1 MDKKDNLILEFD
13 SNVDETFSIN
23 QEYLNKYKTWR
34 RKEEIQKL
42 EAKYGNLKNC
52 TDNSDSSSSSD
63 ESEDE
68 LAEEISESVEKSFFK
83 ALSALK
89 SRDPKIYRS
98 ETAFFG
104 DDQSSTKM
112 TQMKS
117 SKKSSGSKNKES
129 ALRIND
135 YERICLLEEIEK
147 EHECEV
153 PADKSL
159 TDSGPTYVETQ
170 RNLIQSFANIP
181 VSDEEEDTLLMEK
194 VKTATEEDQEESS
207 FAEWLQGK
215 SNNYSSPDK
224 EDLAFLQKYW
234 NNPQVDE
241 GELFLRDYL
250 LNRRYREKDDGD
262 AVVDNVDYEEDE
274 ILLEKQSEFERKHNF
289 RFEEPNAHTIITYP
303 RDVKDSLRRKDDSRK
318 QIRERQKERKEREK
332 LKREEEVKLLKNLKK
347 KEISEK
353 LEKIKETAKL
363 ESISLND
370 HDLDGDYDPDEH
382 DRKMKET
389 FNDEYYSRDDAD
401 QKRPQFSDSDDD
413 EQFDNDE
420 PTTSSANTYR
430 SINKK
435 LKEEVLAQNSEID
448 VEKYF
453 DEYYKLDYEDV
464 IGDIPCRF
472 KYRNVMANDFGL
484 SADEV
489 FNNEDKT
496 LNAWVSLKKMTQ
508 YTTEEEEKYL
518 LHSYQRK
525 AKNVKLKY
533 RIFNINQRKENNEK
547 GRKQTN
553 DNASASKLQKA
564 SRAFIQFPKDKKQ
577 LKRTVS
583 LVEGMSDG
591 RMEAYG
597 VNPKKLKNVIK
608 YGNILNE
615 KDKTEKL
622 TIGEVK
628 SSIWR

>member
-13 SNVDETFSIN
+13 SNVAETFSIN

-34 RKEEIQKL
+34 RKEEIQKTVRTIPIRVARL
-42 EAKYGNLKNC
+42 MNQKMNW
-52 TDNSDSSSSSD
+52 
-63 ESEDE
+63 
-68 LAEEISESVEKSFFK
+68 
-83 ALSALK
+83 LK
-89 SRDPKIYRS
+89 S
-98 ETAFFG
+98 ETSFFG
-104 DDQSSTKM
+104 DHQSSTKL

-117 SKKSSGSKNKES
+117 SKKSSGSKDKES
-129 ALRIND
+129 ALCIND
-135 YERICLLEEIEK
+135 YERMCLLEEI
-147 EHECEV
+147 
-153 PADKSL
+153 
-159 TDSGPTYVETQ
+159 
-170 RNLIQSFANIP
+170 FANIP
-181 VSDEEEDTLLMEK
+181 VSDEEDDTLLMEK

-215 SNNYSSPDK
+215 SVNYSSPDK

-234 NNPQVDE
+234 NNPQADE

-274 ILLEKQSEFERKHNF
+274 ILLEKQCEFERKHNF

-332 LKREEEVKLLKNLKK
+332 VKREEEIKLLKNLKK

-370 HDLDGDYDPDEH
+370 YDLDGDYDPDEH

-413 EQFDNDE
+413 EHFDNDE
-420 PTTSSANTYR
+420 PTISSANTYH
-430 SINKK
+430 SITKK

-464 IGDIPCRF
+464 IGDMPCRF

-518 LHSYQRK
+518 LHSYQKK

-533 RIFNINQRKENNEK
+533 RIFNSNQRKENNQK
-547 GRKQTN
+547 GRKETD
-553 DNASASKLQKA
+553 DNTSTSKQQKA

-597 VNPKKLKNVIK
+597 KV
-608 YGNILNE
+608 
-615 KDKTEKL
+615 
-622 TIGEVK
+622 GEVR
-628 SSIWR
+628 SPIWR

>member
-13 SNVDETFSIN
+13 SNVAETFSIN

-34 RKEEIQKL
+34 RKEEIQKC
-42 EAKYGNLKNC
+42 KHDTFYGNLKNC
-52 TDNSDSSSSSD
+52 TDNSDSSSPSD

-98 ETAFFG
+98 ETSFFG
-104 DDQSSTKM
+104 DHQSSTKL

-117 SKKSSGSKNKES
+117 SKKSSGSKDKES
-129 ALRIND
+129 ALCIND
-135 YERICLLEEIEK
+135 YERMCLLEEI
-147 EHECEV
+147 
-153 PADKSL
+153 
-159 TDSGPTYVETQ
+159 
-170 RNLIQSFANIP
+170 FANIP
-181 VSDEEEDTLLMEK
+181 VSDEEDDTLLMEK

-215 SNNYSSPDK
+215 SVNYSSPDK

-234 NNPQVDE
+234 NNPQADE

-274 ILLEKQSEFERKHNF
+274 ILLEKQCEFERKHNF

-332 LKREEEVKLLKNLKK
+332 VKREEEIKLLKNLKK

-370 HDLDGDYDPDEH
+370 YDLDGDYDPDEH

-389 FNDEYYSRDDAD
+389 FNNEYYSRGDAD

-413 EQFDNDE
+413 EHFDNDE
-420 PTTSSANTYR
+420 PTISSANTYR

-464 IGDIPCRF
+464 IGDMPCRF

-518 LHSYQRK
+518 LQSYQKK

-533 RIFNINQRKENNEK
+533 RIFNSNRRKENNQK
-547 GRKQTN
+547 GIKETDDNTSTSKQ
-553 DNASASKLQKA
+553 QKA

-583 LVEGMSDG
+583 LVEGMTDG

-597 VNPKKLKNVIK
+597 KV
-608 YGNILNE
+608 
-615 KDKTEKL
+615 
-622 TIGEVK
+622 GEVR
-628 SSIWR
+628 SPIWR

>member
-1 MDKKDNLILEFD
+1 LIFYAVNSRMDKKDNLILEFD
-13 SNVDETFSIN
+13 SNVAETFSIN

-52 TDNSDSSSSSD
+52 TDNSDSSSPSD

-98 ETAFFG
+98 ETSFFG
-104 DDQSSTKM
+104 DHQSSTKL

-117 SKKSSGSKNKES
+117 SKKSSGSKDKES
-129 ALRIND
+129 ALCIND

-147 EHECEV
+147 EHEYKV

-159 TDSGPTYVETQ
+159 TDCVPTYVETQ

-181 VSDEEEDTLLMEK
+181 VSDEEDDTLLMEK

-215 SNNYSSPDK
+215 SVNYSSPDK

-234 NNPQVDE
+234 NNPQADE

-274 ILLEKQSEFERKHNF
+274 ILLEKQCEFERKHNF

-332 LKREEEVKLLKNLKK
+332 VKREEEIKLLKNLKK

-370 HDLDGDYDPDEH
+370 YDLDGDYDPDEH
-382 DRKMKET
+382 DRKMKREHFQET
-389 FNDEYYSRDDAD
+389 FNDEYYSRGDAD

-413 EQFDNDE
+413 EHFDNDE
-420 PTTSSANTYR
+420 PTISSANTYR

-464 IGDIPCRF
+464 IGDMPCRF

-518 LHSYQRK
+518 LQSYQKK

-533 RIFNINQRKENNEK
+533 RIFNSNRRKENNQNGIKETDDNTSTS
-547 GRKQTN
+547 KQ
-553 DNASASKLQKA
+553 QKA

-583 LVEGMSDG
+583 LVEGMTDG

-608 YGNILNE
+608 YGNILN
-615 KDKTEKL
+615 
-622 TIGEVK
+622 
-628 SSIWR
+628 

>member
-1 MDKKDNLILEFD
+1 LIFYAVNSSMDKKDNLILEFD

-23 QEYLNKYKTWR
+23 QEYLDKYKTWR

-135 YERICLLEEIEK
+135 YERICLLEEI
-147 EHECEV
+147 
-153 PADKSL
+153 
-159 TDSGPTYVETQ
+159 
-170 RNLIQSFANIP
+170 FANIP

-332 LKREEEVKLLKNLKK
+332 LKREEEIKLLKNLKK

-370 HDLDGDYDPDEH
+370 YDLDGDYDPDEH

-525 AKNVKLKY
+525 AENVKLKY

-597 VNPKKLKNVIK
+597 
-608 YGNILNE
+608 
-615 KDKTEKL
+615 

>member
-1 MDKKDNLILEFD
+1 LIFYAVNSRMDKKDNLILEFD
-13 SNVDETFSIN
+13 SNVAETFSIN

-52 TDNSDSSSSSD
+52 TDNSDSSSPSD

-98 ETAFFG
+98 ETSFFG
-104 DDQSSTKM
+104 DHQSSTKL

-117 SKKSSGSKNKES
+117 SKKSSGSKDKES
-129 ALRIND
+129 ALCIND
-135 YERICLLEEIEK
+135 YERMCLLEEIEK
-147 EHECEV
+147 EHEYKV
-153 PADKSL
+153 PADESL
-159 TDSGPTYVETQ
+159 TDCVPTYVETQ
-170 RNLIQSFANIP
+170 RNLIQRIRKNHR
-181 VSDEEEDTLLMEK
+181 LLNGYK
-194 VKTATEEDQEESS
+194 
-207 FAEWLQGK
+207 
-215 SNNYSSPDK
+215 
-224 EDLAFLQKYW
+224 AFLQKYW
-234 NNPQVDE
+234 NNPQADE

-274 ILLEKQSEFERKHNF
+274 ILLEKQCEFERKHNF

-332 LKREEEVKLLKNLKK
+332 VKREEEIKLLKNLKK

-370 HDLDGDYDPDEH
+370 YDLDGDYDPDEH

-389 FNDEYYSRDDAD
+389 FNDEYYSRGDAD

-413 EQFDNDE
+413 EHFDNDE
-420 PTTSSANTYR
+420 PTISSANTYR

-464 IGDIPCRF
+464 IGDMPCRF

-518 LHSYQRK
+518 LQSYQKK

-533 RIFNINQRKENNEK
+533 RIFNSNRRKENNQK
-547 GRKQTN
+547 GINETDDNTSTSKQ
-553 DNASASKLQKA
+553 QKA

-583 LVEGMSDG
+583 LVEGMTDG

-597 VNPKKLKNVIK
+597 VNPKKLKNKV
-608 YGNILNE
+608 
-615 KDKTEKL
+615 
-622 TIGEVK
+622 GEVR
-628 SSIWR
+628 SPIWR

>member
-1 MDKKDNLILEFD
+1 LIFYAVNSRMDKKDNLILEFD
-13 SNVDETFSIN
+13 SNVAETFSIN

-34 RKEEIQKL
+34 RKEEIQK
-42 EAKYGNLKNC
+42 
-52 TDNSDSSSSSD
+52 
-63 ESEDE
+63 
-68 LAEEISESVEKSFFK
+68 
-83 ALSALK
+83 
-89 SRDPKIYRS
+89 S
-98 ETAFFG
+98 ETSFFG
-104 DDQSSTKM
+104 DHQSSTKL

-117 SKKSSGSKNKES
+117 SKKSSGSKDKES
-129 ALRIND
+129 ALCIND
-135 YERICLLEEIEK
+135 YERMCLLEEI
-147 EHECEV
+147 
-153 PADKSL
+153 
-159 TDSGPTYVETQ
+159 
-170 RNLIQSFANIP
+170 FANIP
-181 VSDEEEDTLLMEK
+181 VSDEEDDTLLMEK

-215 SNNYSSPDK
+215 SVNYSSPDK

-234 NNPQVDE
+234 NNPQADE

-274 ILLEKQSEFERKHNF
+274 ILLEKQCEFERKHNF

-332 LKREEEVKLLKNLKK
+332 VKREEEIKLLKNLKK

-370 HDLDGDYDPDEH
+370 YDLDGDYDPDEH

-389 FNDEYYSRDDAD
+389 FNDEYYSRGDAD

-413 EQFDNDE
+413 EHFDNDE
-420 PTTSSANTYR
+420 PTISSANTYR

-464 IGDIPCRF
+464 IGDMPCRF

-518 LHSYQRK
+518 LQSYQKK

-533 RIFNINQRKENNEK
+533 RIFNSNRRKENNQK
-547 GRKQTN
+547 GINETDDNTSTSKQ
-553 DNASASKLQKA
+553 QKA

-583 LVEGMSDG
+583 LVEGMTDG

-597 VNPKKLKNVIK
+597 KV
-608 YGNILNE
+608 
-615 KDKTEKL
+615 
-622 TIGEVK
+622 GEVR
-628 SSIWR
+628 SPIWR

>member
-1 MDKKDNLILEFD
+1 LIFYAVNSRMDKKDNLILEFD
-13 SNVDETFSIN
+13 SNVAKTFSIN
-23 QEYLNKYKTWR
+23 QEYLTKYKTWR

-52 TDNSDSSSSSD
+52 TDNSDSSSPSD

-98 ETAFFG
+98 ETSFFG
-104 DDQSSTKM
+104 DHQSSTKL

-117 SKKSSGSKNKES
+117 SGSKDKES
-129 ALRIND
+129 ALCIND
-135 YERICLLEEIEK
+135 YERMCLLEEIEK
-147 EHECEV
+147 EHEYKV
-153 PADKSL
+153 PADKRL
-159 TDSGPTYVETQ
+159 TDCVPTYVETQ

-181 VSDEEEDTLLMEK
+181 VSDEEDDTLLMEK

-215 SNNYSSPDK
+215 SDNYSSPDK

-234 NNPQVDE
+234 NNPQADE

-332 LKREEEVKLLKNLKK
+332 AKREEEIKLLKNLKK

-370 HDLDGDYDPDEH
+370 YDLDGDYDPDEH
-382 DRKMKET
+382 DKKMKET

-413 EQFDNDE
+413 EHFDNDE
-420 PTTSSANTYR
+420 PTISSANTYR

-464 IGDIPCRF
+464 IGDMPCRF

-518 LHSYQRK
+518 LHSYQKK

-533 RIFNINQRKENNEK
+533 RILNSNQRKENNQK
-547 GRKQTN
+547 GRKETD
-553 DNASASKLQKA
+553 DNTSTSKQQKA

-608 YGNILNE
+608 YGNILNG
-615 KDKTEKL
+615 KDE
-622 TIGEVK
+622 
-628 SSIWR
+628 S